1 MYTRLN
7 HLNVTLSYT
16 GTLKVIEQVSTLHCD
31 PLREWI
37 ASGDSEPVKF
47 ISDNVNKK
55 RGVRDIR
62 SDHQG
67 SMLNMY
73 SMLVVKGRVKADA
86 DDASHHN
93 SLSSLD
99 AHTFLPTKE
108 DIHILQLNLTV
119 LVAHILCAHI
129 KCLSPL
135 SKVVPPSIPHQHYSE
150 MGEKSDTVFLDVLM
164 KNEAK
169 HSDMVDIMKIQQ
181 SYLGDDFPEI
191 KKVLSG
197 GDQLTCERQ
206 YCAQRHLMDGDTP
219 RDRLQLFEPVCEDW
233 HALMSFLMVIIIITH
248 L

>member
-1 MYTRLN
+1 M
-7 HLNVTLSYT
+7 
-16 GTLKVIEQVSTLHCD
+16 IEQVSTLHCD

-37 ASGDSEPVKF
+37 ASGEPVKF
-47 ISDNVNKK
+47 VGDNVNKK

-73 SMLVVKGRVKADA
+73 SMLVVKGRVMADA

-150 MGEKSDTVFLDVLM
+150 MGERSDTFFWTF
-164 KNEAK
+164 
-169 HSDMVDIMKIQQ
+169 S
-181 SYLGDDFPEI
+181 
-191 KKVLSG
+191 
-197 GDQLTCERQ
+197 
-206 YCAQRHLMDGDTP
+206 
-219 RDRLQLFEPVCEDW
+219 
-233 HALMSFLMVIIIITH
+233 
-248 L
+248 